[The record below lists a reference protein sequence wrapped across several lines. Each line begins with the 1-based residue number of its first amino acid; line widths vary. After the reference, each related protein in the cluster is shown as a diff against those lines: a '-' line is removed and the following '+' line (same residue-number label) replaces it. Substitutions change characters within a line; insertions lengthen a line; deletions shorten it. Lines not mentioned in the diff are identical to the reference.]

1 MLSRVADSLYWM
13 SRYLERAEHS
23 IRLLEV
29 NMGLMLDKSETSA
42 EGRWKR
48 VLRSLGNPKD
58 IQWEGDYHRV
68 VDALAFDSDN
78 PASIASCILQ
88 ARENARQVRDEIST
102 EQWQRL
108 NNLYHEISGPRQI
121 NSYFTEFI
129 DFLLKLLGDL
139 HLFQGVTD
147 STMSHGEGWHFI
159 QMGRYI
165 ERASSTATLLD
176 GYRHETFTVSEDLND
191 GYQYLE
197 WIGLLRCCAAFEA
210 YCRVYTAELSQDRI
224 LDFLLLN
231 RQFPHSI
238 RYSIDCLQ
246 QALTAIQQES
256 GRQPTDELTR
266 IAGRLQSSLTFV
278 DISSILSQDPGRY
291 LQGIYQQCRQ
301 IHKLIYRYYIDYSIQ
316 TALAI

>member
-48 VLRSLGNPKD
+48 VLRSLGSPKD

-68 VDALAFDSDN
+68 VDTLAFDSDN

-238 RYSIDCLQ
+238 RYSIDCLH